1 MKAIKNLT
9 RRRDQKGATIIEY
22 ILIAALLSIAAIA
35 VLTSLG
41 TNISAKFATVNA
53 TVQAAG
59 S

>member
-35 VLTSLG
+35 ILGPLG
-41 TNISAKFATVNA
+41 TSISTRFGEVKTEVDK
-53 TVQAAG
+53 
-59 S
+59 